1 MQGLLEYL
9 LQMIMTSQTENPY
22 PGLPKP
28 ITKLTMEQDLKLR
41 LLYDNLIKPETQ
53 KEDIIT
59 VFMALQ
65 EQAFVLSNSLT
76 NLVEKW
82 PKRPLVPATISE
94 EQLQSGILYVIRD
107 STST

>member
-1 MQGLLEYL
+1 MQGLLEYSL
-9 LQMIMTSQTENPY
+9 RKIMTSQTKNPY

-82 PKRPLVPATISE
+82 PKRPLVPAITNGE
-94 EQLQSGILYVIRD
+94 KPPYGILYVIKD

>member
-1 MQGLLEYL
+1 
-9 LQMIMTSQTENPY
+9 
-22 PGLPKP
+22 
-28 ITKLTMEQDLKLR
+28 MEQDLKLR
-41 LLYDNLIKPETQ
+41 LLYDNLVKPETQ

-82 PKRPLVPATISE
+82 PKVHPITNEALPMF
-94 EQLQSGILYVIRD
+94 GILYENND
-107 STST
+107 

>member
-1 MQGLLEYL
+1 
-9 LQMIMTSQTENPY
+9 
-22 PGLPKP
+22 
-28 ITKLTMEQDLKLR
+28 MEQDLKLR

-82 PKRPLVPATISE
+82 PKRPLVPAIISE
-94 EQLQSGILYVIRD
+94 DPSKSGILYVIRD